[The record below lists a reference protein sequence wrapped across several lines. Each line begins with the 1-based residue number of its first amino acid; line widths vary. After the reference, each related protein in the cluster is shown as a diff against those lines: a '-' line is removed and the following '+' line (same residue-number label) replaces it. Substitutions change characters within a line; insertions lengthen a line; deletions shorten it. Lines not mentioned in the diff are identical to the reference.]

1 MNSDKKARKGITRR
15 DFFRGAAVA
24 GATLAGAGA
33 LSGVVHG
40 SGSGKQY
47 NKEDA
52 YEPIPIPVNELN
64 EYGKIL
70 EEQLLLKSS
79 PIAIKML
86 KDESGIPAG
95 AKKPSDPASG
105 IGGRLALCQGFALAR
120 RQRQTIAMFDT
131 DHWCFEPVI
140 AFGLRPPPE
149 TYLAGLTTFP
159 FLIADKEAAAK
170 HAREDL
176 RLPYEK
182 YKGSGMAMGPANMVN
197 FSPDL
202 IMIYCN
208 PDQLRYLT
216 LALGYKEAYMVNSS
230 FYGIGSC
237 GRAAVPPLLKGE
249 ATIAVTDLGERERA
263 MVGEDK
269 IVLTLPATTWQLGKG
284 KSRNLFKD
292 LMEGIDHFKDP
303 LPYKSAFSPTMM
315 PDFLQ
320 PGFYVDFFKEWGLW
334 P

>member
-1 MNSDKKARKGITRR
+1 MSSDKKARKGITRR
-15 DFFRGAAVA
+15 DFFMGAAVA
-24 GATLAGAGA
+24 GATLAGVDT
-33 LSGVVHG
+33 LSGVAQASSSDSHN
-40 SGSGKQY
+40 
-47 NKEDA
+47 NKEDV

-64 EYGKIL
+64 EYGKVL
-70 EEQLLLKSS
+70 EEQLVLKSS

-86 KDESGIPAG
+86 KDESDTPAG
-95 AKKPSDPASG
+95 ARRPSEPASN
-105 IGGRLALCQGFALAR
+105 IGGRLALCQAFALAR

-149 TYLAGLTTFP
+149 TYLAGRTTFP
-159 FLIADKEAAAK
+159 FLIADQDAAAK
-170 HAREDL
+170 HAQEDL

-182 YKGSGMAMGPANMVN
+182 YKGSGMVVGPANTVN

-208 PDQLRYLT
+208 PDQLRYLP

-249 ATIAVTDLGERERA
+249 ATLTVPDLGERERA
-263 MVGEDK
+263 MVAEDK
-269 IVLTLPATTWQLGKG
+269 MILTLPAKTWQSSKG

-303 LPYKSAFSPTMM
+303 LPYKSAFPPNMM
-315 PDFLQ
+315 PDFRQ
-320 PGFYVDFFKEWGLW
+320 PDFYVDYFKEWGLW

>member
-1 MNSDKKARKGITRR
+1 MTRR
-15 DFFRGAAVA
+15 DFFRETVVA
-24 GATLAGAGA
+24 SATLAGAGA
-33 LSGVVHG
+33 LSGVAQA
-40 SGSGKQY
+40 SGSSRHY
-47 NKEDA
+47 NKEGA

-64 EYGKIL
+64 EYGKVL

-86 KDESGIPAG
+86 KDESEIPAG
-95 AKKPSDPASG
+95 ARRPSDPASK
-105 IGGRLALCQGFALAR
+105 IDGRLALCQGFALAR

-149 TYLAGLTTFP
+149 TYLAGHTTFP
-159 FLIADKEAAAK
+159 FLIADQEAAAK
-170 HAREDL
+170 HAQEDL

-182 YKGSGMAMGPANMVN
+182 YKGSGMAMGPANTVN

-202 IMIYCN
+202 VMIYCN

-269 IVLTLPATTWQLGKG
+269 IVLTLPAKTWQLGKG
-284 KSRNLFKD
+284 NSRNLFKD
-292 LMEGIDHFKDP
+292 LMEGIDHFKDS
-303 LPYKSAFSPTMM
+303 LPYKSAFPPTMM
-315 PDFLQ
+315 PDFRQ
-320 PGFYVDFFKEWGLW
+320 PDFYVDYFKEWGLW

>member
-1 MNSDKKARKGITRR
+1 MSSDKKTQKGITRR
-15 DFFRGAAVA
+15 DFFMGAAVA
-24 GATLAGAGA
+24 GVTLAGADT
-33 LSGVVHG
+33 LSGVAQA
-40 SGSGKQY
+40 SGSDSHH

-64 EYGKIL
+64 EYGKVL
-70 EEQLLLKSS
+70 EEQLVLKSS

-86 KDESGIPAG
+86 KDESEIPAG
-95 AKKPSDPASG
+95 AGRPSDPASN

-149 TYLAGLTTFP
+149 TYLAGRTTFP
-159 FLIADKEAAAK
+159 FLIADQEAAAK
-170 HAREDL
+170 HAQEDP
-176 RLPYEK
+176 RLPYDK
-182 YKGSGMAMGPANMVN
+182 YKGSGMVMGPANTVN

-202 IMIYCN
+202 VMIYCN

-216 LALGYKEAYMVNSS
+216 LALGYREAYMVNSS

-237 GRAAVPPLLKGE
+237 GRAAVSPLLKGE

-269 IVLTLPATTWQLGKG
+269 IVLTLPAKTWQLGEG

-292 LMEGIDHFKDP
+292 LMEGINHFKDS

-315 PDFLQ
+315 PDFRQ
-320 PGFYVDFFKEWGLW
+320 PDFYVDYFKEWGLW